1 MNKKP
6 IIAFLY
12 DFDKTL
18 CTTDMQDY
26 TFIPSLGYT
35 PGEFWSIAN
44 SFGFENRM
52 DGLLAYMYTMIEEC
66 RKKGHPPGPRLPRL
80 LRACDRAV
88 PRRAGLVLAH
98 QRLRRNAGRGDRALR
113 ALLRPA
119 RDHRGQRREP
129 TNLRRSTPA
138 NSSTTKRA
146 LLRGRSSTSTSQTRP
161 SLSTASTREYSTSQ
175 RTRSST
181 LRCPTTPS
189 ASRSRT

>member
-66 RKKGHPPGPRLPRL
+66 RK
-80 LRACDRAV
+80 RAFAS
-88 PRRAGLVLAH
+88 AATISF
-98 QRLRRNAGRGDRALR
+98 
-113 ALLRPA
+113 PA
-119 RDHRGQRREP
+119 DM
-129 TNLRRSTPA
+129 
-138 NSSTTKRA
+138 
-146 LLRGRSSTSTSQTRP
+146 RSSCFR
-161 SLSTASTREYSTSQ
+161 A
-175 RTRSST
+175 
-181 LRCPTTPS
+181 
-189 ASRSRT
+189 